1 MELSDRTL
9 AVLKNYANI
18 NPNIVFEEGNN
29 VRTVSVARN
38 VFSRTTVSEQF
49 PAGFGIY
56 DLNEFLNVLG
66 LVDKPV
72 LSFEKDYVVV
82 CDATGRSKVKYFY
95 SDPDML
101 TSPSKDIN
109 LPEFE
114 VKFVLDNGTLGRIK
128 RAAQA
133 LGHNEISIRPNN
145 GSIQIS
151 VLDTKDAT
159 SNAFT
164 IDVDGS
170 YEDGVDF
177 NFVLNVNNLKI
188 VNEDFEVNISKKL
201 ISQFKSVQSDIEYF
215 IALEKSS
222 TFGV

>member
-9 AVLKNYANI
+9 AVLKNYATI
-18 NPNIVFEEGNN
+18 NPNIVFQEGNN

-38 VFSRTTVSEQF
+38 VFSRTSVSEDF
-49 PAGFGIY
+49 PVGFGIY

-66 LVDKPV
+66 LVDSPV

-82 CDATGRSKVKYFY
+82 GDATGRSRIKYFY
-95 SDPDML
+95 SDPDMI
-101 TSPSKDIN
+101 TSPSKDIV

-114 VKFVLDNGTLGRIK
+114 VKFNLDNGTLGRVK
-128 RAAQA
+128 RAASA

-145 GSIQIS
+145 GCIQIS

-159 SNAFT
+159 SNALT

-188 VNEDFEVNISKKL
+188 VNEDFEVSISKKL

-222 TFGV
+222 TYGV

>member
-1 MELSDRTL
+1 MQLNDNTL
-9 AVLKNYANI
+9 AVLKNFATI
-18 NPNIVFEEGNN
+18 QPNIILSEGNVVKTIAEAKN
-29 VRTVSVARN
+29 VMSVATLDQTFDKD
-38 VFSRTTVSEQF
+38 V
-49 PAGFGIY
+49 GIY
-56 DLNEFLNVLG
+56 NLDEFLAVLG
-66 LVDKPV
+66 LVDTPE
-72 LSFEKDYVVV
+72 LDFGDDYVTIK
-82 CDATGRSKVKYFY
+82 DSSGRSKVKYFY

-170 YEDGVDF
+170 YDNEVDF

>member
-9 AVLKNYANI
+9 AVLKNYATI
-18 NPNIVFEEGNN
+18 NPNIVFQEGNS

-38 VFSRTTVSEQF
+38 VFSRTSVSEDF
-49 PAGFGIY
+49 PVGFGIY

-66 LVDKPV
+66 LVDQPV

-82 CDATGRSKVKYFY
+82 GDTTGRSRIKYFY

-101 TSPSKDIN
+101 TSPSKDIV

-114 VKFVLDNGTLGRIK
+114 VKFNLDNGTLGRVK
-128 RAAQA
+128 RAAAA

-145 GSIQIS
+145 GCIQIS

-188 VNEDFEVNISKKL
+188 VNEDFEVSISKKL

-222 TFGV
+222 TYGV

>member
-18 NPNIVFEEGNN
+18 NPNIVFEEGSN

-82 CDATGRSKVKYFY
+82 GDATGRSKVKYFY

-170 YEDGVDF
+170 YDNEVDF

>member
-9 AVLKNYANI
+9 GVLKNFASI
-18 NPNIVFEEGNN
+18 NPNIVFTEGNN
-29 VRTVSVARN
+29 LRTVSVARN
-38 VFSRTTVSEQF
+38 VFSRTTVAEDF
-49 PAGFGIY
+49 PVGFGIY

-82 CDATGRSKVKYFY
+82 GDSTGRSKVKYFY

-114 VKFVLDNGTLGRIK
+114 VNFSLDNGTLGRIK
-128 RAAQA
+128 RAASA

-170 YEDGVDF
+170 YTDGVDF

-222 TFGV
+222 TFGE

>member
-82 CDATGRSKVKYFY
+82 GAATGRSKVKYFY